1 VEVEMVTTAPVT
13 RAASI
18 CPVDL
23 KWRSPKM
30 PRFAGDV
37 RDYAIFCFNFKHA
50 VDTRLSKR
58 DVILLLHTS
67 LKDGR

>member
-1 VEVEMVTTAPVT
+1 
-13 RAASI
+13 
-18 CPVDL
+18 
-23 KWRSPKM
+23 M